1 MKTFLLL
8 RFAATTLAAVLS
20 IGFGTVR
27 AAAADAAVSAP
38 PEPPTI
44 PVVRAELQ
52 TSPDVLPFT
61 GRIEAAQRVE
71 LRPRVSGPITAI
83 DFEEGAVVTA
93 GATLFTIDSRP
104 YRARRDQAA
113 AQLSRAEAES
123 TLAYQE
129 LIRTRELRTSDAV
142 SVEELERRTAAA
154 NAAMADVF
162 AARAVLAAAEL
173 ALEFTDLR
181 APIAGRVGRALLTVG
196 NLATADAT
204 LLTTLVSH
212 DVMRA
217 RFSVDEATYQRLRGA
232 AGSTVKAN
240 LTVPGQAREFE
251 ATIDYLG
258 NRIDAETGTAE
269 VRATIDRA
277 ADLLAD
283 GMFARVNLQLPA
295 TVASVLVPEVALGAE
310 QGSRY
315 VLVSDATG
323 KLAQRRVT
331 LGQRFGTQR
340 AIVSGVAPGE
350 MVVVGGLQFLR
361 PGMTI
366 RPLTPPV
373 AKSAPL
379 ASALK

>member
-1 MKTFLLL
+1 MRPSLLP
-8 RFAATTLAAVLS
+8 RFATTTLAAVFFL
-20 IGFGTVR
+20 GFGYAR
-27 AAAADAAVSAP
+27 AAAADVAVSAP
-38 PEPPTI
+38 PEPPAI

-71 LRPRVSGPITAI
+71 LRPRVSGPIIAI
-83 DFEEGAVVTA
+83 KFEEGAVVTA

-123 TLAYQE
+123 TLAHQE
-129 LIRTRELRTSDAV
+129 LIRTRELRTSAAV
-142 SVEELERRTAAA
+142 SAEELDRRTATAT
-154 NAAMADVF
+154 AAMAGVV

-173 ALEFTDLR
+173 DLEFTEVR
-181 APIAGRVGRALLTVG
+181 APITGRVGRALLTVG

-204 LLTTLVSH
+204 VLTSLVSH
-212 DVMRA
+212 DVMHA
-217 RFSVDEATYQRLRGA
+217 RFSVDEATYQRLRA
-232 AGSTVKAN
+232 NTGSTVKAH
-240 LTVPGQAREFE
+240 LSVAGQAREFQ
-251 ATIDYLG
+251 ATVDYLG
-258 NRIDAETGTAE
+258 HRIDSATGTAE

-315 VLVSDATG
+315 VLVADATG

-331 LGQRFGTQR
+331 LGQRVGTQR
-340 AIVSGVAPGE
+340 AIVSGVTPGE
-350 MVVVGGLQFLR
+350 TVVAAGLQFLR

-366 RPLTPPV
+366 RPLTPPA
-373 AKSAPL
+373 AKSDPH
-379 ASALK
+379 ASGQE